1 MAINNPNSNTAD
13 SASPASKVNEK
24 MSGGGGLLNAILVI
38 VLIGL
43 VVFGTFLSFDKGNV
57 MAQTNQ
63 LEKDIV
69 DLNTQIGTYKDQKIE
84 VSKNAQD
91 TLDQIKQT
99 EIQWSEVIAE
109 VNKLL
114 PTDASGQRTVQ
125 VISYSGS
132 ELGRIA
138 LNMVTQPAGVPPFD
152 SVSALLSTFNNSV
165 FFKDAYV
172 PSISKGQ
179 TDTGESTL
187 SFVLNLSYQK
197 PETGTANV
205 NLGLTPSATDNTVKV
220 PVATGG
226 NAPKIPTN

>member
-1 MAINNPNSNTAD
+1 MAINTQNSPSAD
-13 SASPASKVNEK
+13 KLAQDAGQTGKVNQK
-24 MSGGGGLLNAILVI
+24 MQSGGEMLNVILLI

-43 VVFGTFLSFDKGNV
+43 AVFGTFLFFDKGNV
-57 MAQTNQ
+57 MAHTNQ
-63 LEKDIV
+63 LEKDIA
-69 DLNTQIGTYKDQKIE
+69 DLNTQIATFKDQKVE

-91 TLDQIKQT
+91 TLGTISQN
-99 EIQWSEVIAE
+99 EIRWSEVISE

-138 LNMVTQPAGVPPFD
+138 LNMVTQPAGLPPFD
-152 SVSALLSTFNNSV
+152 SVSALIATFNNSV

-197 PETGTANV
+197 PETGTADM
-205 NLGLTPSATDNTVKV
+205 NLGLAPVKV

-226 NAPKIPTN
+226 TPKIPTN